1 MYTVTE
7 TLLLAFG
14 TCAVILMTIFGI
26 KQAKLEINSKL
37 VVSCSP
43 YILIPPLIRS
53 LVDAGVYEYSIFL
66 VTPLVFFLPVIIL
79 LIIFMVCSKTTKI
92 DPFFISWSSGLI
104 ILLHLTLKIKIINI
118 YTPILIL
125 MFTIISCGLLHILF
139 THKKFLSKLE
149 DSGPV
154 YAHVFDSLTTLLG
167 SKIGYHEAHIV
178 PNLIISMTDTHF
190 SFFLVKIVIPILAV
204 FMINKIILDISM
216 NRTFKGAIFL
226 LGCYTGL
233 RNFFRIIMMC

>member
-1 MYTVTE
+1 MYTVSE

-26 KQAKLEINSKL
+26 KQTKLEINSKL

-66 VTPLVFFLPVIIL
+66 VTPLVFFLPIIML
-79 LIIFMVCSKTTKI
+79 LIIFMVCSKTKKI
-92 DPFFISWSSGLI
+92 DPFFISLFSGLV
-104 ILLHLTLKIKIINI
+104 ILLHLALKIKIMNI

-125 MFTIISCGLLHILF
+125 AFTIISCGFLHILF
-139 THKKFLSKLE
+139 THKKFLSKSE

-154 YAHVFDSLTTLLG
+154 YAHVFDSLAILWG
-167 SKIGYHEAHIV
+167 SKIGYHEVHII
-178 PNLIISMTDTHF
+178 PNLIISITNTHF
-190 SFFLVKIVIPILAV
+190 SFFLVKIIIPILAV
-204 FMINKIILDISM
+204 FMINKIVLDINM

-233 RNFFRIIMMC
+233 RTFFRIVMMC